1 MTTGTEPLMNTPSSV
16 SSSAAA
22 ASGRQ
27 ELSAVEPLRCSAVL
41 THHWLVR
48 RRGGE
53 KVLEALCELLPD
65 SPVYTLVHDPAGAGA
80 GWPDVHTSFLQRI
93 PGGRRHY
100 AKLLPLMP
108 LAARRMRLPPVDLV
122 VCSDAAIAKAM
133 RPDPRSKVVCYCH
146 SPMRYVWDL
155 AETYRASVPWLL
167 RSFWRRTAA
176 RLRAA
181 DRRAAER
188 VDLFVANSR
197 HVADR
202 IRRHYGRDSVVV
214 HPPVDL
220 PAAPATGTREDFCL
234 CVGHHVRYKRLDL
247 AVAACR
253 RLKRK
258 LIVIGNG
265 PDAERLCRE
274 CSGRRLV
281 GRGGS
286 AGRASTLNGLR
297 AAGRYSTTGPAVEF
311 LGFQPDEVVRDHYRR
326 ARTLLFPGEEDFGIV
341 PVEAMAH
348 GCPVIAYGVGGAC
361 ETVTDGQ
368 TGVLFDEQT
377 VGSLAAAIERAEA
390 ISFDPAAMH
399 AHTQRFSRARF
410 LREMRAL
417 LLDVLK

>member
-1 MTTGTEPLMNTPSSV
+1 MNTPSSI
-16 SSSAAA
+16 SSNAAA

-27 ELSAVEPLRCSAVL
+27 GPPVVEPLHCSAVL

-65 SPVYTLVHDPAGAGA
+65 GPIYTLVHDPVGAGA
-80 GWPDVHTSFLQRI
+80 GWPEVHTSFLQRI

-167 RSFWRRTAA
+167 RPFWRRTAA

-220 PAAPATGTREDFCL
+220 PPAPATGTREDFYV
-234 CVGHHVRYKRLDL
+234 CVGHHVPYKRLDL

-253 RLKRK
+253 RLNRK

-265 PDAERLCRE
+265 PDAERLARE

-281 GRGGS
+281 GRD
-286 AGRASTLNGLR
+286 APAERASSLSGLR
-297 AAGRYSTTGPAVEF
+297 AAGHYSTTGVTVEF
-311 LGFQPDEVVRDHYRR
+311 LGYQPDEVMQDHYRR
-326 ARTLLFPGEEDFGIV
+326 ARALLFPGEEDFGIV

-348 GCPVIAYGVGGAC
+348 GCPVIAYGVGGAS
-361 ETVTDGQ
+361 ETVVDGQ
-368 TGVLFDEQT
+368 TGVLFEEQT
-377 VGSLAAAIERAEA
+377 VESLAAAIERAD
-390 ISFDPAAMH
+390 SLTFDPVAMH
-399 AHTQRFSRARF
+399 AHTQRFSRERF
-410 LREMRAL
+410 LREMREVLHSAL
-417 LLDVLK
+417 A

>member
-1 MTTGTEPLMNTPSSV
+1 MNTPSSI
-16 SSSAAA
+16 SSNAAAA

-27 ELSAVEPLRCSAVL
+27 ELSAVEPLGCSAVL

-65 SPVYTLVHDPAGAGA
+65 SPIYTLVHDPAGAGP
-80 GWPDVHTSFLQRI
+80 GWPEVHTSFLQRI

-167 RSFWRRTAA
+167 RPFWKRTAA

-181 DRRAAER
+181 DRHAAER

-220 PAAPATGTREDFCL
+220 PASPATGTREDFCL
-234 CVGHHVRYKRLDL
+234 CVGHHVPYKRLDL

-253 RLKRK
+253 CLKRK

-265 PDAERLCRE
+265 PDVARLR
-274 CSGRRLV
+274 
-281 GRGGS
+281 
-286 AGRASTLNGLR
+286 
-297 AAGRYSTTGPAVEF
+297 GRYPNPERERGAGAAVEF
-311 LGFQPDEVVRDHYRR
+311 LGYQPDDVVHDHYRR
-326 ARTLLFPGEEDFGIV
+326 AKALLFPGEEDFGIV
-341 PVEAMAH
+341 PVEAMAY
-348 GCPVIAYGVGGAC
+348 GCPVIAYGVGGAS
-361 ETVTDGQ
+361 ETVADGK
-368 TGVLFDEQT
+368 TGVLFEEQT
-377 VGSLAAAIERAEA
+377 VESLAAAIERAEA

-410 LREMRAL
+410 LREMREL

>member
-1 MTTGTEPLMNTPSSV
+1 MTLSTRV
-16 SSSAAA
+16 SSNAEP
-22 ASGRQ
+22 ASQGG
-27 ELSAVEPLRCSAVL
+27 EGPVVEPLRCSAVL

-53 KVLEALCELLPD
+53 KVLEALCELLPNR
-65 SPVYTLVHDPAGAGA
+65 PVYTLVHDPAGAGT
-80 GWPDVHTSFLQRI
+80 GWPEVYTSFIQWI

-100 AKLLPLMP
+100 AKLLPLLP

-167 RSFWRRTAA
+167 RPLWGRTAA

-181 DRRAAER
+181 DQHAAER
-188 VDLFVANSR
+188 VDLFVANSW

-220 PAAPATGTREDFCL
+220 PAAPATGTRGDFYL
-234 CVGHHVRYKRLDL
+234 CVGHHVPYKRLDL
-247 AVAACR
+247 AVATCR
-253 RLKRK
+253 RLNRK
-258 LIVIGNG
+258 LVVIGNG
-265 PDAERLCRE
+265 PDAERLARG

-286 AGRASTLNGLR
+286 AGRAATLNGLR
-297 AAGRYSTTGPAVEF
+297 AAGRYPATGPAVEF
-311 LGFQPDEVVRDHYRR
+311 LGHQPDDVVRDHYRR
-326 ARTLLFPGEEDFGIV
+326 AKALLFPGEEDFGIV

-348 GCPVIAYGVGGAC
+348 GCPVIAYGVGGAS
-361 ETVTDGQ
+361 ETVADGQ

-377 VGSLAAAIERAEA
+377 AESLGTAMERAD
-390 ISFDPAAMH
+390 SLTFDPAAMH
-399 AHTQRFSRARF
+399 THVQRFSRVRF
-410 LREMRAL
+410 LREMRGL
-417 LLDVLK
+417 LLDILK

>member
-1 MTTGTEPLMNTPSSV
+1 MSIPRSV
-16 SSSAAA
+16 SSNAAA

-27 ELSAVEPLRCSAVL
+27 GPPVVEPLHCSAVL

-65 SPVYTLVHDPAGAGA
+65 SPIYTLVHDPEGAGA
-80 GWPDVHTSFLQRI
+80 DWPEVRTSFLQRI

-108 LAARRMRLPPVDLV
+108 LAARRLRLPPVDLV

-167 RSFWRRTAA
+167 RPFWKRTAA

-181 DRRAAER
+181 DRQAAER

-197 HVADR
+197 HVGDR

-220 PAAPATGTREDFCL
+220 PPAPATGTREDFYL
-234 CVGHHVRYKRLDL
+234 CVGHHVPYKRLDL

-258 LIVIGNG
+258 LVVIGNG
-265 PDAERLCRE
+265 PVVARL
-274 CSGRRLV
+274 
-281 GRGGS
+281 RGTQDQS
-286 AGRASTLNGLR
+286 VS
-297 AAGRYSTTGPAVEF
+297 F
-311 LGFQPDEVVRDHYRR
+311 LGYQPDDVLRDHYRR
-326 ARTLLFPGEEDFGIV
+326 AKALLFPGEEDFGIV
-341 PVEAMAH
+341 PVEAIAH
-348 GCPVIAYGVGGAC
+348 GCPVIAYGVGGAS
-361 ETVTDGQ
+361 ETVADGQ
-368 TGVLFDEQT
+368 TGVLFEQQT
-377 VGSLAAAIERAEA
+377 VESLAAAMERADSLTFE
-390 ISFDPAAMH
+390 SGAMH
-399 AHTQRFSRARF
+399 VHTQRFSRARF
-410 LREMRAL
+410 LREMRGL
-417 LLDVLK
+417 LLAVLK